1 MDIIIFGG
9 QSNMCGETEAVP
21 ETNEPVKGAYEYR
34 FETDS
39 LQDLQHPVGEDL
51 FWGKLQGSDK
61 KRGSLV
67 PAFCRAYTESTGKEV
82 VAVHVACGSTTITEW
97 IKGTSRQRFANEKM
111 QAAIKKVKES
121 YPVEHIYYVWLQG
134 ESDAL
139 NQNSEELYLER
150 LIYHKNTLKEEVGIE
165 KFAIIK
171 VGYFAV
177 NAGWVEGEK
186 EEKKKWDE
194 AIMSAQER
202 AVEIDDDFIMLTR
215 ICTELSMNQAY
226 INPNVSG
233 HYTNQG
239 LEIIGREAGKALAT
253 VK

>member
-1 MDIIIFGG
+1 M
-9 QSNMCGETEAVP
+9 QS
-21 ETNEPVKGAYEYR
+21 
-34 FETDS
+34 
-39 LQDLQHPVGEDL
+39 
-51 FWGKLQGSDK
+51 
-61 KRGSLV
+61 
-67 PAFCRAYTESTGKEV
+67 
-82 VAVHVACGSTTITEW
+82 
-97 IKGTSRQRFANEKM
+97 
-111 QAAIKKVKES
+111 AIRKVKEN

-134 ESDAL
+134 ESDAN

-194 AIMSAQER
+194 AIMSAQEK
-202 AVEIDDDFIMLTR
+202 AVEMDGDFVMLTR